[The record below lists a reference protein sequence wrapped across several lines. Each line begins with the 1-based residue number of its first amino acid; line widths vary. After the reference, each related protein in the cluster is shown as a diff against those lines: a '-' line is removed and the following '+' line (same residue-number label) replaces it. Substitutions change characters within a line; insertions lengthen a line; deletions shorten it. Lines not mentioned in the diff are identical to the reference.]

1 MHVRQKRETS
11 CLALLDL
18 GPGCRKS
25 SDMSSFGSQARLAEL
40 TAAASA
46 RERQAKRDL
55 EEQNKPPKTAPV
67 SLSAFTKAVANSGNR
82 GNKAYRP
89 LTLEDIK
96 EQEAQELTSGD
107 GTSSVE
113 EEHTAEATAQ
123 PIFIADARRTAS
135 AVLEKQR
142 SQQLGSQ
149 TKIEPPY
156 FSDPMPIHP
165 GFQMHPMRH
174 MHSMPMQQHHLP
186 TPYQG
191 KSRKLSV
198 SQTSN

>member
-1 MHVRQKRETS
+1 
-11 CLALLDL
+11 
-18 GPGCRKS
+18 
-25 SDMSSFGSQARLAEL
+25 MSSFGSQARLAEL

-46 RERQAKRDL
+46 RERQAKREL

-67 SLSAFTKAVANSGNR
+67 SLSAFTKTVANSGNR
-82 GNKAYRP
+82 GNKAFRP

-96 EQEAQELTSGD
+96 EQEAQELTSVD
-107 GTSSVE
+107 GASSVE
-113 EEHTAEATAQ
+113 EEYTAEATAQ

-135 AVLEKQR
+135 AVLERQR
-142 SQQLGSQ
+142 SQQLRSQ

-156 FSDPMPIHP
+156 FPDPMPLHP
-165 GFQMHPMRH
+165 SFQMHPMQH

-191 KSRKLSV
+191 ESHKFPISQV
-198 SQTSN
+198 SNLQCQQPCLNQLQLNHNTIHLPIT